1 MPGRPSKTSARL
13 WTTCSRT
20 PKGGQPPLP
29 PATNGF
35 AQGAAARG
43 LGSPPAGEAM
53 TQQRLARF
61 GLVISNQVIMLR
73 GRLVEAAE
81 HGE

>member
-1 MPGRPSKTSARL
+1 
-13 WTTCSRT
+13 
-20 PKGGQPPLP
+20 
-29 PATNGF
+29 
-35 AQGAAARG
+35 
-43 LGSPPAGEAM
+43 M